1 MASQVGDEEELPS
14 ILPQPSEDDNAEK
27 SNGGG
32 GAGVIP
38 MELPYKFEEKREE
51 RQKEVEEEAAP
62 PTGRSCL
69 HHWRSVMVSEMT
81 TARMVRRHQLPVA
94 AGMVAHQS
102 VAELRGGWQDPWP
115 PLTK

>member
-51 RQKEVEEEAAP
+51 SLTLMQA
-62 PTGRSCL
+62 
-69 HHWRSVMVSEMT
+69 VS
-81 TARMVRRHQLPVA
+81 
-94 AGMVAHQS
+94 
-102 VAELRGGWQDPWP
+102 
-115 PLTK
+115 